1 MLYCVADDDHGGHNN
16 NNSNRNTNSDNNLN
30 TLNMVW
36 EWNAFSSEW
45 LLCWMRRMGWLSRS
59 YGDGELV
66 AVCGVWMLT
75 LPGACSLFVFIPHP
89 SLKDLTES
97 FSGNERP
104 VLFVVPAVAFHVV
117 YLFFCVHV
125 KYHMNIM
132 VICIWWCC
140 LVLQEIV
147 SLQLYLICLVIDLLY
162 SITFEWHTALCNL
175 KSRSCV
181 VLLHFFLPCNLYY
194 LLPSLM
200 PCPN

>member
-1 MLYCVADDDHGGHNN
+1 MIMVATTTTATGIQTATIILILLIWCENEMHSLQNDSCVGWGGW
-16 NNSNRNTNSDNNLN
+16 DGWAGL
-30 TLNMVW
+30 MVM
-36 EWNAFSSEW
+36 E
-45 LLCWMRRMGWLSRS
+45 R
-59 YGDGELV
+59 ELV

-147 SLQLYLICLVIDLLY
+147 SFQVYLICLVIDPLY